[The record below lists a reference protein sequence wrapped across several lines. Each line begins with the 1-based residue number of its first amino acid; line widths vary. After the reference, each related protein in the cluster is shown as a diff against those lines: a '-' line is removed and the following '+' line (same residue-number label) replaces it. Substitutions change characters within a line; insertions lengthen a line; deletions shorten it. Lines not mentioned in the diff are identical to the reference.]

1 LKENNMKRTIMYDKH
16 VQLGA
21 KIVEFAGFEMPIV
34 YSSITE
40 EHESVRNNCGLFDVS
55 HMGEI
60 CVKGKEATQF
70 VEHIF
75 TNDIS
80 TMVDNQVLYGMMLYE
95 TGGVVDDLLVYKFN
109 SEHYLLVVNASN
121 IDKDFE
127 WVTTNNTFDCKVSN
141 ESDNFSEIAL
151 QGPKAQDL
159 LQKLTDY
166 DLNNITFFTHQN
178 IKVDG
183 RLCLVSRTGYTGE
196 DGFEIYGT
204 HDDINDL
211 WDLILET
218 GKDEILPI
226 GLGARDTL
234 RFEVNLPLYGHELT
248 KDITPLE
255 AGYAFAVK
263 LDREDFI
270 GKQILVEQKAN
281 KTTRRICGLEMVD
294 KGIMREGYDVYH
306 EDTLVGWITTGYKSP
321 STGKTVALAM
331 IDRPYDKLGTNL
343 EVEIRNKRKKVQV
356 IKKKFYSKN
365 YKK

>member
-1 LKENNMKRTIMYDKH
+1 MNKTALYEKH
-16 VQLGA
+16 VNLGA

-40 EHESVRNNCGLFDVS
+40 EHNSVRNNCGIFDVS

-60 CVKGKEATQF
+60 CVKGKEATEF
-70 VEHIF
+70 VDHIF
-75 TNDIS
+75 TNDVAS
-80 TMVDNQVLYGMMLYE
+80 MVDNQVLYGMMLYK

-109 SEHYLLVVNASN
+109 NEHYLLVVNASN
-121 IDKDFE
+121 IDKDYAWILE
-127 WVTTNNTFDCKVSN
+127 NNSFDCKVSN
-141 ESDNFSEIAL
+141 ESSNFSEVAL
-151 QGPKAQDL
+151 QGPKAEAL
-159 LQKLTDY
+159 LQKLTDF
-166 DLNNITFFTHQN
+166 DLNSITFFTHQN

-204 HDDINDL
+204 HEDIVEI
-211 WDLILET
+211 WDLLLET
-218 GKDEILPI
+218 GKDDILPI

-255 AGYAFAVK
+255 AGYSFAVK
-263 LDREDFI
+263 LEASDFI
-270 GKQILVEQKAN
+270 GREVLVAQKAA
-281 KTTRRICGLEMVD
+281 KTTRRIVGLEMLD

-306 EDTLVGWITTGYKSP
+306 EDTLVGFITTGYKSP

-343 EVEIRNKRKKVQV
+343 EVEIRNKRKQVIV

>member
-1 LKENNMKRTIMYDKH
+1 MNKTALYNQH
-16 VQLGA
+16 VALGA

-40 EHESVRNNCGLFDVS
+40 EHNSVRNNCGIFDVS

-60 CVKGKEATQF
+60 CIKGKEATKF
-70 VEHIF
+70 VDHIF
-75 TNDIS
+75 TNDVAS
-80 TMVDNQVLYGMMLYE
+80 MVDNQVLYGMMLYP

-109 SEHYLLVVNASN
+109 NEHYLLVVNASN
-121 IDKDFE
+121 VDKDFE
-127 WVTTNNTFDCKVSN
+127 WIVENNTFDCKASN
-141 ESDNFSEIAL
+141 ESGNFSEVAL
-151 QGPKAQDL
+151 QGPKAEEV
-159 LQKLTDY
+159 LQKLTDF
-166 DLNNITFFTHQN
+166 DLNEITFFTHQN
-178 IKVDG
+178 VKIDG
-183 RLCLVSRTGYTGE
+183 KLCLVSRTGYTGE

-204 HDDINDL
+204 HSDIVEL
-211 WDLILET
+211 WDLLLET
-218 GKDEILPI
+218 GGEDILPI

-255 AGYAFAVK
+255 AGYSFAVK
-263 LDREDFI
+263 LEAADFI
-270 GKQILVEQKAN
+270 GKDVLVAQKAA
-281 KTTRRICGLEMVD
+281 KTTRRIVGLEMLD

-306 EDTLVGWITTGYKSP
+306 EDTLVGFITTGYKSP

-343 EVEIRNKRKKVQV
+343 EVEIRNKRKKVVV
-356 IKKKFYSKN
+356 IKKKFYSKK

>member
-1 LKENNMKRTIMYDKH
+1 MNKTALYEKH
-16 VQLGA
+16 VNLGA

-40 EHESVRNNCGLFDVS
+40 EHNSVRNNCGIFDVS

-60 CVKGKEATQF
+60 CVKGKEATEF
-70 VEHIF
+70 VDHIF
-75 TNDIS
+75 TNDVAS
-80 TMVDNQVLYGMMLYE
+80 MVDNQVLYGMMLYK

-109 SEHYLLVVNASN
+109 NEHYLLVVNASN
-121 IDKDFE
+121 IDKDYAWILE
-127 WVTTNNTFDCKVSN
+127 NNSFDCKVSN
-141 ESDNFSEIAL
+141 ESNNFSEVAL
-151 QGPKAQDL
+151 QGPKAEAL
-159 LQKLTDY
+159 LQKLTDF
-166 DLNNITFFTHQN
+166 DLNSITFFTHQN

-204 HDDINDL
+204 HEDIVEI
-211 WDLILET
+211 WDLLLET
-218 GKDEILPI
+218 GKDDILPI

-255 AGYAFAVK
+255 AGYSFAVK
-263 LDREDFI
+263 LEASDFI
-270 GKQILVEQKAN
+270 GKEVLVAQKAA
-281 KTTRRICGLEMVD
+281 KTTRRIVGLEMLD

-306 EDTLVGWITTGYKSP
+306 EDTLVGFITTGYKSP

-343 EVEIRNKRKKVQV
+343 EVEIRNKRKQVIV